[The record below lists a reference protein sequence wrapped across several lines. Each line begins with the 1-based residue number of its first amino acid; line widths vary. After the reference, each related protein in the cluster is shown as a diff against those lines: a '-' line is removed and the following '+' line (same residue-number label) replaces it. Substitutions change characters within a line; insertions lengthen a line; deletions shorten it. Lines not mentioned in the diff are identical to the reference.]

1 MYSPLMNSFSSRTT
15 SQESLGMENSQESI
29 FQSQREAALRRRR
42 QYLRN
47 SIASQSS
54 NLALSPTESR
64 QSLDYDEFPSSKS
77 THVFDDSP
85 SCQQQESDSKNIQ
98 EKTPIRNNNTLN
110 DFLKNFNSIDWNDPK
125 AIKKMLLQPIPK
137 EIGIV
142 KCTVKRNKKKN
153 QYRLYLENGAETGD
167 KFLMSAK
174 KRRKKATSNYL
185 ISISRSDLNKG
196 SDKIIGKLRAN
207 FSGTIF
213 QVFGSGRSPK
223 DVDDFYDERNEEP
236 LRKEHGVIMYDC
248 NEKHSNGPRR
258 IQFCIPKL
266 DSNDRVIREWQP
278 ETMEESM
285 IESVKASS
293 MAAMQNLFYMK
304 SRQPS
309 WNEDLGS
316 YVLNFNKRVS
326 LSSKKNF
333 QLIHQTEKGEAVIL
347 QFGRTKDD
355 EFIMDAQWPFSLFQ
369 AFACSLSSCDSKL
382 GVD

>member
-1 MYSPLMNSFSSRTT
+1 MNSFSSRTN

-47 SIASQSS
+47 SIASKSS
-54 NLALSPTESR
+54 LALSPTESR
-64 QSLDYDEFPSSKS
+64 QSLSYEEFPSSKS
-77 THVFDDSP
+77 IHAFDDSP
-85 SCQQQESDSKNIQ
+85 SATRQEIDSKNIQ
-98 EKTPIRNNNTLN
+98 ETTPIRNNNAPN
-110 DFLKNFNSIDWNDPK
+110 DFLKYFNSIDWEDPK
-125 AIKKMLLQPIPK
+125 AIKKIMMQPIPK
-137 EIGIV
+137 ELGIV
-142 KCTVKRNKKKN
+142 KCKVKRNKKKN
-153 QYRLYLENGAETGD
+153 QYRLYLENETGTDD

-174 KRRKKATSNYL
+174 KRKKKATSNYL
-185 ISISRSDLNKG
+185 ISISRNDLNKG
-196 SDKIIGKLRAN
+196 SDNIIGKLRAN

-236 LRKEHGVIMYDC
+236 LRKEHGVIMYDNC

-309 WNEDLGS
+309 WNEGLSS

-333 QLIHQTEKGEAVIL
+333 QLINQNEKSEAVLL

-382 GVD
+382 GID